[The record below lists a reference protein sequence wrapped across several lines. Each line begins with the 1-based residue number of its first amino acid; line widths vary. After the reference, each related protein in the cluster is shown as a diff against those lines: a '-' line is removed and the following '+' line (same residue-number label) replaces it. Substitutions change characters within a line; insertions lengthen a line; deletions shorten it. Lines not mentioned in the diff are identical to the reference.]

1 MATVSSEIYYLGLD
15 IGTTSVKA
23 CLSSAKSGQLFV
35 LKSETRETCAGVQVL
50 TPAAGREQSPYKII
64 SALHKCLTDLGSE
77 LANTVSIGVCGQM
90 HGVVLWTRDL
100 VWGDISR
107 REEFE
112 NKVSN
117 LITWEDGRCD
127 STFLSSLPVS
137 GCGYKL
143 CSGFGCC
150 TLAWLARHNPALL
163 SNYHLSGTIM
173 DLVVSLL
180 CRLPRPLISEQC
192 AHSWGYYSPLSGDFE
207 REQLSSTGLPLEI
220 LPRVSTSIVAGSL
233 AVSLSCLK
241 LGTPVSV
248 GLGDLQCS
256 VLSAAPTAA
265 ELVVNIGTSAQA
277 ALLCEERGETVCGG
291 ALTSVPYFE
300 GKQLLVAAAL
310 NGGSVIAKF
319 VDTLE
324 SWCGELGV
332 GLFERET
339 VYDRMIESGL
349 EYLETDL
356 VINPLLVGERHKPEE
371 RASVINIGPDNLSLG
386 SVSSALCRGLA
397 ENIAAMLTPE
407 FVRSRGV
414 TRLIG
419 CGSVLERN
427 KLVQE
432 HLKRVYALTM
442 SLAGPDAS
450 AALGACTA
458 VHREDSCANRH

>member
-1 MATVSSEIYYLGLD
+1 MATIYSETNYLGLD

-35 LKSETRETCAGVQVL
+35 IKSEKRETCADVQVSA
-50 TPAAGREQSPYKII
+50 PAAGREQSPYKII
-64 SALHKCLTDLGSE
+64 VALQECLMNLGSE
-77 LANTVSIGVCGQM
+77 LANTVGIGVCGQM

-107 REEFE
+107 RDNFE

-137 GCGYKL
+137 SSGYKL

-150 TLAWLARHNPALL
+150 TLIWLARHDPSFLFT
-163 SNYHLSGTIM
+163 YQLSGTIM
-173 DLVVSLL
+173 DLVVFLL
-180 CRLPRPLISEQC
+180 CQAPSALISEQC
-192 AHSWGYYSPLSGDFE
+192 AYSWGYYSPVRGDWD
-207 REQLSSTGLPLEI
+207 REQLSSIGLPLNI
-220 LPRVSTSIVAGSL
+220 LPQVSTAVVAGNL

-256 VLSAAPTAA
+256 VLSAAPTAS

-277 ALLCEERGETVCGG
+277 VLLCEDRGETPCCD
-291 ALTSVPYFE
+291 AITSVPYFR
-300 GKQLLVAAAL
+300 GRHLLVAAAL

-324 SWCGELGV
+324 SWCRELGG
-332 GLFERET
+332 GLLDRET
-339 VYDRMIESGL
+339 VYDKVIESGL
-349 EYLETDL
+349 KYLDTDL
-356 VINPLLVGERHKPEE
+356 LISPTLLGERHKPGA
-371 RASVINIGPDNLSLG
+371 RASVTNIGPDNLSLG
-386 SVSSALCRGLA
+386 SISSALCRGLI
-397 ENIAAMLTPE
+397 ENIAAMLSPE

-414 TRLIG
+414 FSLIG

-432 HLKRVYALTM
+432 HLKRVYAIPM

-450 AALGACTA
+450 AALGASTA
-458 VHREDSCANRH
+458 MYRDTA